1 MAKRRKVYKVRHFRS
16 PYKRKNN
23 KKIMR
28 ISLIVLSCVL
38 IFAIAFWGIGPLTD
52 MLYNKITTP
61 EPPTPPIGDS
71 SETSSE
77 NTEDILVP
85 TDTKTYTVRYI
96 TEEEILLTEG
106 YDALA
111 EKIKADGFTAAVIPL
126 KTESAIYF
134 ATENEFA
141 LRTKTVS
148 PVVGDL
154 ISKLKVLGIKTIGN
168 FETFRDNKLPR
179 ILYGT
184 ENISMAVRFKG
195 DPTYLMLD
203 GDNITWLS
211 PASDKAKEYI
221 LAMATDAAKTG
232 IDEIV
237 FKNSNFV
244 YNNNAYFSEND
255 EALDKSALLNSFAT
269 ALKEKL
275 PQTPFSFQIN
285 SEDFAP
291 INENKFGTTLFDGT
305 ITINAKTLTPELKS
319 ALENKGDKEISVSV
333 PELSEE
339 DTAYLKEKG
348 ITALYIG

>member
-16 PYKRKNN
+16 PYKRNNN

-28 ISLIVLSCVL
+28 ISLIILSCIL

-52 MLYNKITTP
+52 MIYDKITTP
-61 EPPTPPIGDS
+61 EPTVPPAGDS

-77 NTEDILVP
+77 NTEDILIP
-85 TDTKTYTVRYI
+85 TETKTYNIRYI
-96 TEEEILLTEG
+96 TEEDLLLTEN

-141 LRTKTVS
+141 LRTKAVS
-148 PVVGDL
+148 AVSADL
-154 ISKLKVLGIKTIGN
+154 ISKLKALGIKTIGS

-195 DPTYLMLD
+195 NPTYLMLD
-203 GDNITWLS
+203 GDKITWLS

-232 IDEIV
+232 IDEII

-291 INENKFGTTLFDGT
+291 LNENKFGLTLFEGS
-305 ITINAKTLTPELKS
+305 IVIKAETLSQELKS
-319 ALENKGDKEISVSV
+319 ALENKGEKEISVSL
-333 PELSEE
+333 PNLSEE
-339 DTAYLKEKG
+339 DTTFLKEKN
-348 ITALYIG
+348 ISTLYIG

>member
-1 MAKRRKVYKVRHFRS
+1 MAKRRKVYKVRHFSS
-16 PYKRKNN
+16 PYRRKNS

-52 MLYNKITTP
+52 MIYDKITTP
-61 EPPTPPIGDS
+61 EPTIPPVGDS

-77 NTEDILVP
+77 NTEDIVVP
-85 TDTKTYTVRYI
+85 TETKTYNVRYI
-96 TEEEILLTEG
+96 TEEELLLTEN

-111 EKIKADGFTAAVIPL
+111 EKIKADGFSAAVIPL

-154 ISKLKVLGIKTIGN
+154 VSKLKASEIKTIGT
-168 FETFRDNKLPR
+168 FETFKDNKLPR

-221 LAMATDAAKTG
+221 LAMAIDAAKTG
-232 IDEIV
+232 IDEII

-255 EALDKSALLNSFAT
+255 EALDKSAILNSFSAL
-269 ALKEKL
+269 LKEEL

-291 INENKFGTTLFDGT
+291 LNENKFGSTLFEGNINIKAET
-305 ITINAKTLTPELKS
+305 ITEEFKTS
-319 ALENKGDKEISVSV
+319 LENLKDREISISV

-339 DTAYLKEKG
+339 DNAFLKEKG
-348 ITALYIG
+348 ITALYVG